1 MKRLSSIFNLKS
13 MVLVAGLAVG
23 GAQAM
28 GMPPSAVAAN
38 DDTAKTHPAPAS
50 VMAPNYTNQLKPPD
64 PHGPALKLL
73 KDEFGRTP
81 LGHALLMYAQAQHIT
96 IKFDAAIAVSNNY
109 AQYVPENSTITVR
122 PDLPLEEQVMYLAH
136 ELRHAWQ
143 DKTLGYA
150 ELNGKRLTPVQ
161 RFSLQRYVEAD
172 AHAFASFFWADR
184 MQRLGVE
191 PVAVHAGYELTL
203 AHQLRAKMDGAGDV
217 LLADYRDI
225 ALLPY
230 FDHLENYNDR
240 HVAMAARAT
249 DNFRAEVRAA
259 QEEGLSSS
267 FNRLAAD
274 IAAAPDDAGFT
285 AWLRQLGGTN
295 LSLNTPTAL
304 TGESGAALRGDYPLR
319 ALDGRDIM
327 PPLGAASVVMP
338 QPRARL
344 ERSQAID
351 AKQRAWVQAH
361 TP

>member
-13 MVLVAGLAVG
+13 MVFAAGLAVG
-23 GAQAM
+23 GVQAM
-28 GMPPSAVAAN
+28 AMPPSAIAAN
-38 DDTAKTHPAPAS
+38 DDTAKTRPAPAS
-50 VMAPNYTNQLKPPD
+50 VMAPNYTSQLKPPD

-81 LGHALLMYAQAQHIT
+81 LGHALLLYAEAQHIT
-96 IKFDAAIAVSNNY
+96 IKFDAAIAVTNNY

-122 PDLPLEEQVMYLAH
+122 PDLALEEQVMYLAH

-143 DKTLGYA
+143 DKTLDYSG
-150 ELNGKRLTPVQ
+150 LNAKRLTPVQ

-184 MQRLGVE
+184 MQRLGVD
-191 PVAVHAGYELTL
+191 PAAVHAGYELTL

-217 LLADYRDI
+217 RPADYRDI

-230 FDHLENYNDR
+230 FDHLENYNAR

-249 DNFRAEVRAA
+249 DTFRAEVRAA
-259 QEEGLSSS
+259 QEEGQSSS

-274 IAAAPDDAGFT
+274 IAAAPDDASFA
-285 AWLRQLGGTN
+285 AWLRKLGSTLLAVDG
-295 LSLNTPTAL
+295 LTAL
-304 TGESGAALRGDYPLR
+304 SGETDAALLGDYALRG
-319 ALDGRDIM
+319 LDGHELM
-327 PPLGAASVVMP
+327 PALGSASVVMP
-338 QPRARL
+338 PPRARL
-344 ERSQAID
+344 ERLQASD
-351 AKQRAWVQAH
+351 AKQRAMVQAH